1 MNTRELRRAF
11 WKDHPQF
18 KRVPGWTQNDY
29 KAEVRMAWCW
39 YVDQMHRRDLI
50 SDRVA
55 QGATL

>member
-18 KRVPGWTQNDY
+18 KRVPAFTQNDY
-29 KAEVRMAWCW
+29 RTDVRLAWCD
-39 YVDQMHRRDLI
+39 YVEHMYQQGLI
-50 SDRVA
+50 SERVV